1 MTKQLFQRKESDI
14 QKPIIDY
21 LEILENQGKIYF
33 NRNNSFAG
41 EITRKNGSKGYIK
54 NNKPGTP
61 DIIFCYK
68 GKYIGF
74 ETKTESGK
82 QSDLQK
88 IAETKIKKAG
98 GLYFIVRGVSDI
110 INILMQL
117 NIYI

>member
-21 LEILENQGKIYF
+21 LQILENRGEIYF
-33 NRNNSFAG
+33 VRNNSFAG
-41 EITRKNGSKGYIK
+41 EIKRKNGSKGYIK

-74 ETKTESGK
+74 ETKTETGK

-88 IAETKIKKAG
+88 QAESKIKRAG
-98 GLYFIVRGVSDI
+98 GLYFIVKSVNQAINI
-110 INILMQL
+110 IN
-117 NIYI
+117 NII

>member
-1 MTKQLFQRKESDI
+1 MSKQLFQRKESDI

-21 LEILENQGKIYF
+21 LQILENRGEIYF

-41 EITRKNGSKGYIK
+41 KITRKNGSKGYIK

-74 ETKTESGK
+74 ETKTETGK

-88 IAETKIKKAG
+88 EAEAKIKRAG
-98 GLYFIVRGVSDI
+98 GLYFIVRSVNQAITI
-110 INILMQL
+110 IN
-117 NIYI
+117 NII